1 MAMVPSARHLSRL
14 GLAST
19 GIGAVFFVSVFSLD
33 GPAWF
38 WATEQHI
45 YIVRHGDKYSSYPPC
60 DETADDIC
68 FDAKVMGNNPPLTPC
83 GRQQA
88 RYTAD
93 WLQQHARIDHVVVSP
108 FTRTLQTALPL
119 AEALNQQL
127 KVEPLLSEAR
137 QDSSAFRAFNADSP
151 GETVRDLSE
160 CSARWDWRYG
170 AASIKTPENDTLYV
184 QRVVEAVRTLKVRF
198 PPSTGN
204 IAIYTHATPSLSIAF
219 GWCYKEGSSL
229 KQFLDA
235 QDAIGPAG
243 VVHVI
248 VKQGGSGSGTC
259 TILQTQNVVDVLKC
273 GRTPAYK
280 CNFKDFPAWYWPN
293 PEGRGPGL
301 CS

>member
-1 MAMVPSARHLSRL
+1 
-14 GLAST
+14 
-19 GIGAVFFVSVFSLD
+19 
-33 GPAWF
+33 
-38 WATEQHI
+38 
-45 YIVRHGDKYSSYPPC
+45 
-60 DETADDIC
+60 
-68 FDAKVMGNNPPLTPC
+68 MGNNPPLTPC

-93 WLQQHARIDHVVVSP
+93 WLQQHARIDNVLVSP

-137 QDSSAFRAFNADSP
+137 QDSGAFRAFNADAP

-184 QRVVEAVRTLKVRF
+184 QRVVEAARTLKARF

-204 IAIYTHATPSLSIAF
+204 IAIFTHATPSLSIAF
-219 GWCYKEGSSL
+219 GWCYKEDSSL
-229 KQFLDA
+229 KQFLDT

-259 TILQTQNVVDVLKC
+259 TILQTQNVADALKC

-280 CNFKDFPAWYWPN
+280 CNFRDFPAWYWPS
-293 PEGRGPGL
+293 PEGRGPGR